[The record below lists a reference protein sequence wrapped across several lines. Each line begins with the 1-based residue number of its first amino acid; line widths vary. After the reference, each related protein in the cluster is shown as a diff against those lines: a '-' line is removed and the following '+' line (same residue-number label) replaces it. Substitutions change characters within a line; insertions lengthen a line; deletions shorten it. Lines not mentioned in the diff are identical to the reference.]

1 MTQLFRPPHAAR
13 AHELPEGFGEAPP
26 ALSFVIPAFNE
37 EGAIAETLRRV
48 AEKAASLGLP
58 AEIILVVDGGE
69 DQTFA
74 VAERT
79 RLAIPLV
86 LLRLSRNFGK
96 EQAIMAG
103 LRKSAGAAVIILDA
117 DLQEPLSAI
126 DDMLAR
132 HREGYETAYA
142 VRADRKDESLAKQAL
157 TKAFYR
163 ILSFGS
169 ETPIPPDARDFR
181 LMDRKVVDALCA
193 LPERNRFMKGLYGW
207 VGFRSIAIPVEIAPR
222 QSGRSKFGLARLF
235 RLGLTGLTAFTDWP
249 LRIWTLIGMGIAVLS
264 MLYGG
269 LLAVET
275 LFWGRDVAGWSTL
288 AVAIFFLGGLQLISI
303 GVLGE
308 YLARVFSEVKG
319 RPGYVVAETRRIGP
333 KR

>member
-1 MTQLFRPPHAAR
+1 MTQLFRPYAAR
-13 AHELPEGFGEAPP
+13 VHEIPEGFGEPP
-26 ALSFVIPAFNE
+26 PTLSFVIPAFNE

-103 LRKSAGAAVIILDA
+103 LRKSTGAAVIILDA

-333 KR
+333 RR